1 MIIYYLKRGKYASEI
16 QGCCH
21 FLRARR
27 ETILRADAKKK
38 EKKKLPILHSL
49 NLIAIFFW
57 GAALL
62 NCRIILPQRRHT
74 DDLLKV
80 F

>member
-1 MIIYYLKRGKYASEI
+1 MHLKSKDVVIFYA
-16 QGCCH
+16 QGEKQFC
-21 FLRARR
+21 AQMQ
-27 ETILRADAKKK
+27 KKK